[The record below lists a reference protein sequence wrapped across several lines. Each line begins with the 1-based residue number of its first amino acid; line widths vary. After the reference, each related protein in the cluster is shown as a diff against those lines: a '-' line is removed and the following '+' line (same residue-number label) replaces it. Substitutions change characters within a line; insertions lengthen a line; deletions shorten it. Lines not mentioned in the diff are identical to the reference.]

1 MPLIWLL
8 LLLVKVERETI
19 DKLDELICEGRGDD
33 QYKQLFATVYVLL
46 AATILCAAS
55 LFFFFF
61 FSAMHH

>member
-1 MPLIWLL
+1 VSVIRLL

-19 DKLDELICEGRGDD
+19 DKLDELVCEGRGDD

-46 AATILCAAS
+46 AATILHAGS
-55 LFFFFF
+55 LYFF